1 MVMIALFFI
10 DTVALFL
17 CSCISFMTVGNFQTV
32 YLFGFSEL
40 FDLLC

>member
-10 DTVALFL
+10 DTVAFIFMQ
-17 CSCISFMTVGNFQTV
+17 CISFMTVGNFQTV
-32 YLFGFSEL
+32 YLVWLFWL